1 MGVCLEGPV
10 AVIVSHVYGISRG
23 LVILS
28 HVRVHK
34 VVPRILF
41 QIDAEH
47 GGLKVRL
54 PSLAP
59 CWPNLGALTDGCVQA
74 RLRIIILLGLVIH
87 NILLLIFL
95 SQ

>member
-10 AVIVSHVYGISRG
+10 AVIVSHIYGISRG
-23 LVILS
+23 LGILS

-54 PSLAP
+54 
-59 CWPNLGALTDGCVQA
+59 
-74 RLRIIILLGLVIH
+74 
-87 NILLLIFL
+87 
-95 SQ
+95 